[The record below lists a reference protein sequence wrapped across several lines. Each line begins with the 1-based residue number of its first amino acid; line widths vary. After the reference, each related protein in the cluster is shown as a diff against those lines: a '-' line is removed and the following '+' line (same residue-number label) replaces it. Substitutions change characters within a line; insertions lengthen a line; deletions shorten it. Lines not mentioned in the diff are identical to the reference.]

1 MKRLRLWGFALVL
14 MSITF
19 GGNAQGFDNGLGVRG
34 GIGTDITF
42 GGVAFGGGLNYLF
55 LKQFEVGLVVY
66 YGSFEETTEENIHTY
81 EETTS
86 ITAVALFL
94 NFLYGYKFGENSPF
108 LVAGVGLG
116 YIGVDWEER
125 SDTDTS
131 LGTLLPGGGSKQE
144 VSGSLAGALI
154 NLGAGY
160 AFDFGL
166 DLRFEVPILFAFGET
181 GGASVVI
188 PLFTLNVGYRF
199 RL

>member
-1 MKRLRLWGFALVL
+1 MIIAFGVNAKGFE
-14 MSITF
+14 
-19 GGNAQGFDNGLGVRG
+19 NGFGVRG

-42 GGVAFGGGLNYLF
+42 GGVAFGGGVNYLF
-55 LKQFEVGLVVY
+55 LDRIEVGLVVY
-66 YGSFEETTEENIHTY
+66 YGSFEETTENTHTY

-86 ITAVALFL
+86 VTAVALFL
-94 NFLYGYKFGENSPF
+94 NYLYGYTFGENGPF
-108 LVAGVGLG
+108 LLGGVGIGYLG
-116 YIGVDWEER
+116 IEWEER

-131 LGTLLPGGGSKQE
+131 LGTLLPGGGSKHD

-154 NLGAGY
+154 NLGVGY

-181 GGASVVI
+181 GEASTII